1 MSLESAGRETIIL
14 AQKRGLSD
22 VDVFLQRSEDLE
34 VQIRDG
40 KVETVEQSTNVGLGV
55 RVLKDGRSGFASTER
70 LDSEALEWVLQ
81 KATDNGVLQDPTDV
95 VMLDAAGVVPD
106 ADNLG
111 LLNPAVDELKVDDLS
126 ALGLEIEAVA
136 LNADSRVTAIPSLGV
151 SRTCGETRLMSTHG
165 IDHHQR
171 SNVVSAFCSALLE
184 DGNLRKSGSEM
195 WVRREW
201 DRAAAIAI
209 GATAVQKG
217 CELLGAESVPGG
229 RIPVVLDEYC
239 SPRLLGMYFQAFSG
253 EAAQKGTSR
262 LKGLLQEKIAVD
274 HLTLTDD
281 PHRKGALRSRYID
294 AEGSTTKPLHLIE
307 EGVFKNF
314 IYHVESARRDNVAPT
329 GHASRS
335 YKSGI
340 STSTHNL
347 VMPTGSHSL
356 EELCSIP
363 ETCLLVT
370 RLEGGAG
377 CNPISGDISIGV
389 QGFLVRDGQRVQ
401 AVDSVTIAGNFF
413 DLLKQIQAVG
423 NCYQPNLT
431 SHFIPAFLVDGL
443 VVSG

>member
-1 MSLESAGRETIIL
+1 MSLESAGRETIVL
-14 AQKRGLSD
+14 AQKKGLHD
-22 VDVFLQRSEDLE
+22 VDVFLQRSDDLQ

-55 RVLKDGRSGFASTER
+55 RVLKNGRSGFASTER
-70 LDSEALEWVLQ
+70 LDSDALQWALQ
-81 KATDNGVLQDPTDV
+81 KACDNGVLQDPTDV
-95 VMLDAAGVVPD
+95 VMVAAAEQVAD
-106 ADNLG
+106 ADDLG
-111 LLNPAVDELKVDDLS
+111 LLNPAVDELEVDDLS
-126 ALGLEIEAVA
+126 ELGLEIESAA
-136 LNADSRVTAIPSLGV
+136 LNADSRVTAIPNLGI
-151 SRTCGETRLMSTHG
+151 SRSRSETRLMSTHG
-165 IDHHQR
+165 IDHYQR
-171 SNVVSAFCSALLE
+171 SNVVSAFCSTLIE
-184 DGNLRKSGSEM
+184 DGDLRKSGSES

-201 DRAAAIAI
+201 DRAGAIAI
-209 GATAVQKG
+209 GAIAVQKG

-229 RIPVVLDEYC
+229 PMPVVLDEYC

-262 LKGLLQEKIAVD
+262 LKGLLQEEIAVKN
-274 HLTLTDD
+274 LTLTDD

-307 EGVFKNF
+307 GGVFKNF
-314 IYHVESARRDNVAPT
+314 IYHVESARRDDVAPT

-340 STSTHNL
+340 STATHNL
-347 VMPTGSHSL
+347 VLPRGSHSL

-363 ETCLLVT
+363 ESCLLVT

-389 QGFLVRDGQRVQ
+389 QGFLVRHGKRTQ

-413 DLLKQIQAVG
+413 DLLKQIEAVG

-431 SHFIPAFLVDGL
+431 SHFIPALLLDGL